1 MSQVAGIV
9 APMPVDRVDIQAA
22 PVPRGLFRHAA
33 SWGGGARHA
42 GPVLAREHGGPWST
56 GDGPTDAAGGATGH
70 AGGVDGELG
79 RRLEALRGAVET
91 VVETDL
97 DALDDEQVKQQLRG
111 VQRAI
116 DRLTAHRSR
125 SAGLLERRAIDRAG
139 DGRRSRATRDSQQ
152 FLREELGLT
161 PSEAKQAGRTGRELA
176 NSPRTERAHRDGD
189 LREPHARVIAEV
201 LRHLTGAQRR
211 EVESRLLEAARTAS
225 PTELRRLGD
234 RLLARADEQEAERAA
249 ARRHDRRFLRM
260 SRGTDGRLHIHGAVA
275 GIDAEIAQTAID
287 AFRVPDAERE
297 RRSPE
302 QAAADA
308 FVAAMRAALD
318 STTAPNQRG
327 VPPHVIVVARG
338 RRPTCDPREESSP
351 AASTSPG
358 DPVPDTPGPGAPGPG
373 APGPGSDVEGRTR
386 PSSTPSSGGSSSDEP
401 PVADSVVDIVSAEGL
416 WSGPLPASEVRR
428 LCRDAVISRVVVDER
443 SAPLE
448 APRAHRS
455 PGSGLWRALLV
466 RDRGC
471 RWPGCDA
478 PPAWCDVAHG
488 LVSDRDGGRLSP
500 GNALLLCRRHH
511 RKVDDGWRIDID
523 GAHVTFTSPGGRHR
537 VESPPPT
544 PLPGE
549 DADLPPPTLSS
560 EDEGGQMPPSPD
572 AETDG
577 ESDGGSGPGPSRAP
591 PGT

>member
-1 MSQVAGIV
+1 MVLGMDADL
-9 APMPVDRVDIQAA
+9 VDTR
-22 PVPRGLFRHAA
+22 PPRAHRGRYRRGA
-33 SWGGGARHA
+33 SGARG
-42 GPVLAREHGGPWST
+42 GPGLAREHGGAWS
-56 GDGPTDAAGGATGH
+56 AAGAEPDGASP
-70 AGGVDGELG
+70 GGDVDG
-79 RRLEALRGAVET
+79 RLAALATAVET
-91 VVETDL
+91 VVEADL
-97 DALDDEQVKQQLRG
+97 DALDDPQIKQQLRG

-125 SAGLLERRAIDRAG
+125 SAGLLERRAIDRVG
-139 DGRRSRATRDSQQ
+139 DGRPSRAARDAQE
-152 FLREELGLT
+152 FLQKDLRLT
-161 PSEAKQAGRTGRELA
+161 PSEAKQTGRTGRELA

-211 EVESRLLEAARTAS
+211 EVESRLLKAARTAT
-225 PTELRRLGD
+225 PTELRQLGD
-234 RLLARADEQEAERAA
+234 RLLARADEGEAERVA

-260 SRGTDGRLHIHGAVA
+260 SRGTDGLLHIRGAVA
-275 GIDAEIAQTAID
+275 GIDAEIAQTTIN

-302 QAAADA
+302 QASADA

-338 RRPTCDPREESSP
+338 CRPAPDPRDGSSSP
-351 AASTSPG
+351 ATPTGTGAS
-358 DPVPDTPGPGAPGPG
+358 
-373 APGPGSDVEGRTR
+373 GPGSDAEGRT
-386 PSSTPSSGGSSSDEP
+386 PSSSGPPSGGPASDGP
-401 PVADSVVDIVSAEGL
+401 PQADSVVDIVSAEGL
-416 WSGPLPASEVRR
+416 WGGPLPASEVRR

-448 APRAHRS
+448 ASRAHRS

-488 LVSDRDGGRLSP
+488 LVPDRDGGRLSP

-523 GAHVTFTSPGGRHR
+523 GAHVTFTSPGGSHR
-537 VESPPPT
+537 IESPPPT

-549 DADLPPPTLSS
+549 DTDLPPPTLWP
-560 EDEGGQMPPSPD
+560 EDEGGPASPLTGD
-572 AETDG
+572 DTDDDGDG
-577 ESDGGSGPGPSRAP
+577 ESDPGPSRGP
-591 PGT
+591 PGA